1 MAKQEWY
8 TIKIFVPSTSSLFS
22 GPPKFNNKTPT
33 FGDAIVSS
41 SSSSCGIRS
50 DGSKGIAVATL
61 HNVDSLLLPPLLIME

>member
-1 MAKQEWY
+1 MVKQEWY

-41 SSSSCGIRS
+41 SCGIRS